1 MATSRTGK
9 LFVLAGPAGTG
20 KTTLRNGL
28 LTRLDQLQFS
38 VSCTTRPPRI
48 DERDGVDYHFISRER
63 FGSLIEEGAFL
74 EWAEVHGRHLYGTL
88 VGDVR
93 QATRQGRDV
102 LLEIDVQ
109 GAAQIRE
116 RLRGLSLNGHFVFVL
131 PPSWEALQARLGHR
145 QTEDPDELEQ
155 RLASA
160 RAELREVARFDLL
173 LVNRNVDE
181 ALKALVRFIHAT
193 RHEADPSSKL
203 PLA

>member
-48 DERDGVDYHFISRER
+48 DERDGVDYHFISRDR
-63 FGSLIEEGAFL
+63 FESLIEEGAFL

-88 VGDVR
+88 VSDVR

-109 GAAQIRE
+109 GVAQIRE
-116 RLRGLSLNGHFVFVL
+116 RLRGLSLSGHFVFVL
-131 PPSWEALQARLGHR
+131 PPSWDELRRRLRHR
-145 QTEDPDELEQ
+145 RTEDPDELDRRLQSAQ
-155 RLASA
+155 RELAEA
-160 RAELREVARFDLL
+160 PKFDLL
-173 LVNRNVDE
+173 VVNRDLSE
-181 ALKALVRFIHAT
+181 ALRELTRFVRSA
-193 RHEADPSSKL
+193 RVPPLSSNSHG
-203 PLA
+203 A